1 MSDDGGHRYGRRED
15 GKELLKREHY
25 DLSELGSVFDT
36 VSELHKN
43 LRLAPP
49 SARAP
54 HYFRFKSPAALRVSS
69 SHPQKNTAT
78 SRL

>member
-49 SARAP
+49 SARTP
-54 HYFRFKSPAALRVSS
+54 FYFRFKFPSAVCGFSHSAKKHRPA
-69 SHPQKNTAT
+69 
-78 SRL
+78 